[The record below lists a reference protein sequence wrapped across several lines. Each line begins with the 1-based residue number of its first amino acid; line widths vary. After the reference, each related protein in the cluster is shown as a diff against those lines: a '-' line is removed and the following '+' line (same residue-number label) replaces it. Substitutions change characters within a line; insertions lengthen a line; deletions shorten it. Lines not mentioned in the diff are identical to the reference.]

1 MRRSRLPAQE
11 SAPDITATAIFHALA
26 LPSNPSVR
34 RFFILAPSALLY
46 SASCA
51 SSFVAAR
58 RLSPV
63 IAFQHATIR
72 TRTHLPVAD

>member
-1 MRRSRLPAQE
+1 M
-11 SAPDITATAIFHALA
+11 
-26 LPSNPSVR
+26 
-34 RFFILAPSALLY
+34 ILAPSALLY